1 MKKWSQTTSFV
12 SMASCCCMS
21 SNHTAILPALFLN
34 LTKMI
39 FQIVD
44 RDILLNESR

>member
-21 SNHTAILPALFLN
+21 SNHTAILPALFFKFN
-34 LTKMI
+34 
-39 FQIVD
+39 QN
-44 RDILLNESR
+44 DISNR